1 MEFKKWETP
10 LKGSQEEKEVIDL
23 LKAFSSTLKKIPLYP
38 PTHPM
43 VKDSVL
49 QLYLGLDK
57 FSKTYGDFVFD
68 ITDNNL
74 MICEQT
80 FEALGLN
87 KDLTA
92 EFKKLAIEGITL
104 KQGLPDYEL
113 ESFLKLF
120 LLKPDMIKEKGG
132 LKEIMKQQGITKVL
146 LNEVRYAR
154 IKSEEE
160 IRKIS
165 DEAAGNGEGEGFG
178 QDFGQG
184 AGVLDENPES
194 EEKDIVGMVSD
205 FLSGKTEEVPDKEVI
220 SYEFKK
226 NARRVVKQLLELVG
240 PEKAVDEVLA
250 LIEDRFDKAGFTTE
264 EKDIYVEKVKKQII
278 KLTAPKVSK
287 KDLEKQLKL
296 LKQENKRLQELA
308 RENEKLKKMLEN
320 ADQNVD
326 DAVLHATA
334 NLEDEN
340 KKIKREKH
348 RINSV
353 LKHVA
358 EGLIIIDNEGKVL
371 VLNPAAEQLLGASKE
386 SKVGQHI
393 LEDLKEEQMV
403 SLARDGQREIEIEL
417 AGPNAG
423 TKKTL
428 RASSAVIENEEGQ
441 TVGMVSVLSDITRQ
455 KELERMKDT
464 FVSNVT
470 HDLRA
475 PLISIQKSLSLVLD
489 IAKDTMPSE
498 QKQFLQIASNNA
510 SRLTSLVND
519 LLDVAKLESGRTR
532 LDYAKTNLNEVVNTV
547 FDMLG
552 AWANSRGVKLE
563 REGVN
568 DIVFDGDA
576 KLLGQL
582 FTNLVGNAIK
592 FTPEGG
598 SVKIFAQRQDKDI
611 RLEVIDTGCGIPA
624 DSFDKIFGKFEQAKT
639 IPTSGSPKGTGLGL
653 TIVKEI
659 VLLHGGKIWVESE
672 IGKGSKFIFV
682 IPFEKEVLDIRD

>member
-1 MEFKKWETP
+1 MEFSKWVTP
-10 LKGSQEEKEVIDL
+10 VKGSQEEKEVIDL
-23 LKAFSSTLKKIPLYP
+23 LKALGSTLKKIPLYP
-38 PTHPM
+38 ATHPM
-43 VKDSVL
+43 VKDSIL
-49 QLYLGLDK
+49 QFYLGLDSFAK
-57 FSKTYGDFVFD
+57 RFGDFVLD
-68 ITDNNL
+68 ITDQSI
-74 MICEQT
+74 MICEMP
-80 FEALGLN
+80 FEAMGIA
-87 KDLTA
+87 KDLTV
-92 EFKKLAIEGITL
+92 EFKKLSIEGITF
-104 KQGLPDYEL
+104 KQGVADYEL

-132 LKEIMKQQGITKVL
+132 IKEIMAQQGITKIV

-154 IKSEEE
+154 IKTEEE
-160 IRKIS
+160 IRKKI
-165 DEAAGNGEGEGFG
+165 EETAGLGEGLGEGSG
-178 QDFGQG
+178 EGLQSQQED
-184 AGVLDENPES
+184 
-194 EEKDIVGMVSD
+194 KDIVGMVSD
-205 FLSGKTEEVPDKEVI
+205 FFSGKSDQVPDKEVI

-240 PEKAVDEVLA
+240 PEKAVDEILA

-264 EKDIYVEKVKKQII
+264 EKDIYVEKVKTQII
-278 KLTAPKVSK
+278 KLRTPKISK
-287 KDLEKQLKL
+287 KDLEKQLKA
-296 LKQENKRLQELA
+296 LKLENKRLHALEQ
-308 RENEKLKKMLEN
+308 ENEKLKNMLKR
-320 ADQNVD
+320 ADQNID
-326 DAVLHATA
+326 QAVLHATEA
-334 NLEDEN
+334 LVDEN
-340 KKIKREKH
+340 KQIKREKY

-393 LEDLKEEQMV
+393 LEDLKDEQMV
-403 SLARDGQREIEIEL
+403 SLAKDGQREIEIEL
-417 AGPNAG
+417 AGPSSG
-423 TKKTL
+423 TIKTL

-441 TVGMVSVLSDITRQ
+441 TVGMVSVLSDITKQ

-489 IAKDTMPSE
+489 IAKDTMPAE
-498 QKQFLQIASNNA
+498 QKQFLEIASNNA

-532 LDYAKTNLNEVVNTV
+532 LEYSKTSMDEVVNTV

-563 REGVN
+563 KETAA
-568 DIVFDGDA
+568 DLIFDADL
-576 KLLGQL
+576 KLMGQL

-592 FTPEGG
+592 FTPYGG
-598 SVKIFAQRQDKDI
+598 SIKITSERIDKDI
-611 RLEVIDTGCGIPA
+611 KISVIDTGCGIPS
-624 DSFDKIFGKFEQAKT
+624 DSLEKIFGKFEQAKT

-672 IGKGSKFIFV
+672 IGKGSRFIFV
-682 IPFEKEVLDIRD
+682 IPMEKEVLDIRD

>member
-10 LKGSQEEKEVIDL
+10 FKGSQDEKEVVDL

-38 PTHPM
+38 ATHPM
-43 VKDSVL
+43 VKDSIL

-68 ITDNNL
+68 ITDNNI
-74 MICEQT
+74 MICEKP
-80 FEALGLN
+80 FEASGMN
-87 KDLTA
+87 KELTA
-92 EFKKLAIEGITL
+92 EFKKISIEGITF
-104 KQGLPDYEL
+104 KQGVSDYEL

-132 LKEIMKQQGITKVL
+132 LKQIMADQEITKIIF
-146 LNEVRYAR
+146 NEVHYAR
-154 IKSEEE
+154 IKTEEE
-160 IRKIS
+160 IRKIT
-165 DEAAGNGEGEGFG
+165 DESGLGEG
-178 QDFGQG
+178 DGQG
-184 AGVLDENPES
+184 SGQAEANSES
-194 EEKDIVGMVSD
+194 EDKDIVGMVSD
-205 FLSGKTEEVPDKEVI
+205 FFSGKSDEVPDKEVI
-220 SYEFKK
+220 SYEFKR

-240 PEKAVDEVLA
+240 PEKAVDEILA
-250 LIEDRFDKAGFTTE
+250 LIEARFDKAGFSTE
-264 EKDIYVEKVKKQII
+264 EKDVYVEKVKKQII
-278 KLTAPKVSK
+278 KLKTPKLSK
-287 KDLEKQLKL
+287 KDLEKQLKA
-296 LKQENKRLQELA
+296 LKQENKRVHELEQ
-308 RENEKLKKMLEN
+308 ENEKLKKMLKN

-326 DAVLHATA
+326 DAVMHATA
-334 NLEDEN
+334 TLTDEN

-393 LEDLKEEQMV
+393 LEDIKEDQMV
-403 SLARDGQREIEIEL
+403 SLAKDGQREIEIEL
-417 AGPNAG
+417 AGPSAG

-489 IAKDTMPSE
+489 ISKDTMSSE
-498 QKQFLQIASNNA
+498 QKQFLEIASNNA
-510 SRLTSLVND
+510 SRLTILVND

-532 LDYAKTNLNEVVNTV
+532 LEYAKTNLEEVINTV

-552 AWANSRGVKLE
+552 AWANSRGVKLKK
-563 REGVN
+563 EGVS
-568 DIVFDGDA
+568 DILFDADA

-582 FTNLVGNAIK
+582 FNNLVGNAIK

-598 SVKIFAQRQDKDI
+598 SVKIFVQRQDKDL
-611 RLEVIDTGCGIPA
+611 RFEVIDTGCGIPE
-624 DSFDKIFGKFEQAKT
+624 DSLEKIFAKFEQAKT
-639 IPTSGSPKGTGLGL
+639 IPASGSPKGTGLGL

-682 IPFEKEVLDIRD
+682 LPFEKEVLDIRD